1 MSEDEK
7 VCDVDNRNWDLEYS
21 TLGSLVTLHKDLSPL
36 IAIHTDLSSLAAIY
50 KGLENSTLSSVA
62 AISKDLE
69 NSTWGSIAAISKDLE
84 YPSLGSFAMAS
95 EALSSY
101 NSSLF
106 AVAAEVEKSYNS
118 NLSAMAGVAKLYNSD
133 LFSMATNVL
142 KSSTFSSI
150 TDISKAFESTTLDSI
165 AAMSGVLKDAST
177 LHLSSI
183 SKALTPTKVCSS
195 VTFGSKNYLEIL
207 PVEETKVLSL
217 NAEDPRQ
224 IFPNLT
230 PNLERVDF
238 EELDSEVQNDYEMG
252 DFEIN
257 SKAYKFLCNLETYL
271 RHLIKKRILEP
282 YERNLESKIPQDVLS
297 RCEERK
303 RQDTK
308 NEYDLID
315 YSDFTD
321 LKKIFEKRKNNNL
334 FKDLFND
341 EEYRAL
347 ITKLHEIDP
356 IRKKIAHFRPLTIK
370 EFNRLVL
377 YHDDIFMIVKSR
389 QP

>member
-1 MSEDEK
+1 MNQSEEPSENK
-7 VCDVDNRNWDLEYS
+7 NKKENENLDNQQVEIIKPVKFQAPKKINPGSTISKNILSGFSKMLLGFQVPDYSKMLLDLQVPDYS
-21 TLGSLVTLHKDLSPL
+21 TMLLGLQVPDCSKMLLGFQVPDYSKMLLGFQVPDYSKMLLDLQVPDYSTMLLGLQVPDCSTIL
-36 IAIHTDLSSLAAIY
+36 AGLQVPNYRNALRVLS
-50 KGLENSTLSSVA
+50 
-62 AISKDLE
+62 
-69 NSTWGSIAAISKDLE
+69 
-84 YPSLGSFAMAS
+84 
-95 EALSSY
+95 
-101 NSSLF
+101 
-106 AVAAEVEKSYNS
+106 
-118 NLSAMAGVAKLYNSD
+118 
-133 LFSMATNVL
+133 
-142 KSSTFSSI
+142 
-150 TDISKAFESTTLDSI
+150 
-165 AAMSGVLKDAST
+165 
-177 LHLSSI
+177 
-183 SKALTPTKVCSS
+183 
-195 VTFGSKNYLEIL
+195 
-207 PVEETKVLSL
+207 VEEIETLSL
-217 NAEDPRQ
+217 NSEDPRQ

-230 PNLERVDF
+230 PNLEKV
-238 EELDSEVQNDYEMG
+238 EYLGELDSEVQNNYEMG

-282 YERNLESKIPQDVLS
+282 YERNLESKIPQDVLI

-308 NEYDLID
+308 SEYDLID

-321 LKKIFEKRKNNNL
+321 LKKIFEKGKNKNL

-377 YHDDIFMIVKSR
+377 YHDDIFTIVKYR